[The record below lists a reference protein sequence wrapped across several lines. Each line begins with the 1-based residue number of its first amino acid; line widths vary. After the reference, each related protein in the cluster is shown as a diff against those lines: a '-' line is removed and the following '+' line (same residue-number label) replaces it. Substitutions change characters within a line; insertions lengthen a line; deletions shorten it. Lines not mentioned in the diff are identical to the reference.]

1 MTPPTTPGT
10 RQTNETGFIADL
22 YQFIIEGVLLHLHIT
37 EGPSLLVHAH
47 GRAAKIKA
55 VLGSLQALPVH
66 LDAGPSLL
74 VHAHGR
80 LILVPSAVVFSSSGP
95 I

>member
-47 GRAAKIKA
+47 GPAAKIKA
-55 VLGSLQALPVH
+55 VLGSLQALH
-66 LDAGPSLL
+66 LDAGPFLL